1 MVDTEK
7 GFKQDDEKVKRA
19 LEYKGIDDI
28 LIWEWI
34 ITSDSYL
41 KRSTYEFDIDFQW
54 LGSNRQDLSFWE
66 E

>member
-28 LIWEWI
+28 LI
-34 ITSDSYL
+34 
-41 KRSTYEFDIDFQW
+41 
-54 LGSNRQDLSFWE
+54 
-66 E
+66 